1 MIKYSPEVSQF
12 LKLVGTEDLNC
23 FVEPLELMKK
33 ELIVLAV
40 NNAKD
45 PSAPGGSHWSLLIYT
60 LQVCWTFILYLVH
73 FALREVI
80 SVHSHISILHLQA
93 EHFYHF
99 DSSSGMNTDDARA
112 LSKKI
117 YTYLK
122 SPKSG
127 TSKSNTLPF
136 TEMIDVGLYSKWLLD
151 RIHPIWC
158 MLHNV

>member
-1 MIKYSPEVSQF
+1 MSQF

-23 FVEPLELMKK
+23 FVEPLQLMKK

-40 NNAKD
+40 NNAND

-60 LQVCWTFILYLVH
+60 LQVCFNIYFILYLLVENAIGT
-73 FALREVI
+73 FTPI
-80 SVHSHISILHLQA
+80 PIFNLQA

-122 SPKSG
+122 CSKSES
-127 TSKSNTLPF
+127 SKSNTLPF
-136 TEMIDVGLYSKWLLD
+136 TEMIDVSLYLKRYLD
-151 RIHPIWC
+151 RI
-158 MLHNV
+158 